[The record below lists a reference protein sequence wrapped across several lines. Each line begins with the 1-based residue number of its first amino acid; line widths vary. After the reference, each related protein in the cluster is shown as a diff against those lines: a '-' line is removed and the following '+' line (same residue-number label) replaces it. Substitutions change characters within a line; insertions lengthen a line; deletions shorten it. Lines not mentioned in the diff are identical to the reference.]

1 MMKRNEKVYLK
12 EHFSEADEFIEVSMK
27 NGKETVLITEDK
39 VCKIINLFIK
49 KDKTKQKYIETH
61 EVIDEFILIPNEK
74 VVKDDFALSS
84 KYNTNGKIIDIAR
97 KESKNKF
104 EEILVKNG
112 NVIENTN
119 RSFFNKIIGFRTK
132 NIGR

>member
-1 MMKRNEKVYLK
+1 MMKKNEKLYLK
-12 EHFSEADEFIEVSMK
+12 EHFSEADEFIEVSMQ

-39 VCKIINLFIK
+39 ACKIVNLFIK

-61 EVIDEFILIPNEK
+61 EIIDEFILVPNEK

-84 KYNTNGKIIDIAR
+84 KYNSNGKIIDIAS
-97 KESKNKF
+97 KESKHKF
-104 EEILVKNG
+104 EEILEKNG

-119 RSFFNKIIGFRTK
+119 RSFLNKIIGFRTK
-132 NIGR
+132 NIER